1 MNMNQEIRAEIRT
14 LRKAEKQINRQGRE
28 VRKQALK
35 QIKAGQNMLRRAE
48 KNCTREMERLT
59 KRLAVLQGRLS

>member
-14 LRKAEKQINRQGRE
+14 LRKTERQINRQGRDA
-28 VRKQALK
+28 RKQALK
-35 QIKAGQNMLRRAE
+35 QIKAGQNLFRRAE
-48 KNCTREMERLT
+48 KNCGRELDRIT